1 MVRDPEGDVSPRN
14 GNGNGR
20 TEYERADTPPSGNE
34 FGDLL
39 KLARSVKDT
48 EIALGIM
55 ADDVSMLKAGVHR
68 VHVAVQAMRAEN
80 ESHNAANERRV
91 DDVTA
96 AVLALTASV
105 NDALEL
111 GRRAVMK
118 AESAERVSISN
129 EAAMDLAKDSV
140 AVVKTQAERSRDSL
154 RVRADRQTHA
164 IKWLDDVRKHVWI
177 PLVIALGVAV
187 VANLKG
193 C

>member
-1 MVRDPEGDVSPRN
+1 MSAHN

-20 TEYERADTPPSGNE
+20 ADYERADTPPSGSD

-48 EIALGIM
+48 EIALGIV

-68 VHVAVQAMRAEN
+68 VHVAVQAMRAES
-80 ESHNAANERRV
+80 ESHNLTNERRL

-111 GRRAVMK
+111 ARRAVMK
-118 AESAERVSISN
+118 SETAERASISN
-129 EAAMDLAKDSV
+129 EKGLDAAAAALSTASRAVDVLADKRHESIR
-140 AVVKTQAERSRDSL
+140 A
-154 RVRADRQTHA
+154 RADWRA
-164 IKWLDDVRKHVWI
+164 VGVEYAKKLLPYVLAAAG
-177 PLVIALGVAV
+177 LVFGVAGK
-187 VANLKG
+187 ACN
-193 C
+193 

>member
-1 MVRDPEGDVSPRN
+1 MSAHN

-20 TEYERADTPPSGNE
+20 ADYERADTPPSGSD

-48 EIALGIM
+48 EIALGIV
-55 ADDVSMLKAGVHR
+55 ADDVSMLKSGVHR

-80 ESHNAANERRV
+80 ESHNLANERRF

-118 AESAERVSISN
+118 AESAERVSITN
-129 EAAMDLAKDSV
+129 EASMDFAKSAAAGLSKAVDVLADKRSDSIR
-140 AVVKTQAERSRDSL
+140 AKAEWRG
-154 RVRADRQTHA
+154 
-164 IKWLDDVRKHVWI
+164 VWI
-177 PLVIALGVAV
+177 EYAKKSIPYVLAAAGLIYGVAV
-187 VANLKG
+187 KACNQ
-193 C
+193 